1 MNYKLDNSE
10 KIVEKEAENYKK
22 VSRQKKEKIENI
34 LGKVQRTELLTLRI
48 NDYDLQQI
56 QSIAASEGIPYQTL
70 TSSIL
75 HKYINNRLVDRNEVL
90 KISELLKTDYRK

>member
-34 LGKVQRTELLTLRI
+34 LGKSSKNRI
-48 NDYDLQQI
+48 INTKNKWLWSTTDTIYRSQWRNSLSDINIKYTAQI
-56 QSIAASEGIPYQTL
+56 Y
-70 TSSIL
+70 
-75 HKYINNRLVDRNEVL
+75 
-90 KISELLKTDYRK
+90 